1 MGRIQTRG
9 EGRVGCFPAWRGSGV
24 RIVPL
29 KRVWNV
35 YLTVR
40 GIRLGGR
47 VYMVERS
54 ESQII

>member
-35 YLTVR
+35 YLTVKR
-40 GIRLGGR
+40 N
-47 VYMVERS
+47 
-54 ESQII
+54 